1 MKKLDP
7 LFQYELKGVF
17 NKGPVYVFNEPE
29 IQRYYEFVCRN
40 TYSSLK
46 IIDYLYQKYGEVT
59 WIEEG
64 ESGIKYKYMLKSY
77 GWQSIIE
84 EKYLDGFTGKGT

>member
-1 MKKLDP
+1 M
-7 LFQYELKGVF
+7 V
-17 NKGPVYVFNEPE
+17 
-29 IQRYYEFVCRN
+29 
-40 TYSSLK
+40 
-46 IIDYLYQKYGEVT
+46 
-59 WIEEG
+59 